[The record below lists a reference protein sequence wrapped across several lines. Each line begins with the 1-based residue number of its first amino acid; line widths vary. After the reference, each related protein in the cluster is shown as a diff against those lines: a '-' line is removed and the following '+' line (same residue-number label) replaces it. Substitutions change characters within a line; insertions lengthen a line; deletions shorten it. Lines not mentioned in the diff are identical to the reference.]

1 MGIQYIQEKYMY
13 QNCSKNYTVFQNHD
27 IFDLQCIL
35 RYRFAHKMQLGN
47 INFNLW
53 CRMLVQKSLKYIR
66 GNILPIF
73 MGFIIGQN
81 TTERKCSIIIKNISF
96 RDKVEVHINIIVNT
110 IYNKTKQ
117 VIQQP

>member
-1 MGIQYIQEKYMY
+1 MFQSG
-13 QNCSKNYTVFQNHD
+13 CKNGTVFQNHD

-35 RYRFAHKMQLGN
+35 RYRFAHKMHLGN

-81 TTERKCSIIIKNISF
+81 TTERKCSITIKKYF
-96 RDKVEVHINIIVNT
+96 F
-110 IYNKTKQ
+110 
-117 VIQQP
+117 

>member
-1 MGIQYIQEKYMY
+1 MGLQLIQEQYIYRSGCK
-13 QNCSKNYTVFQNHD
+13 NCTVFQNHD

-81 TTERKCSIIIKNISF
+81 TIERKCSITIKNISF
-96 RDKVEVHINIIVNT
+96 MFRN
-110 IYNKTKQ
+110 
-117 VIQQP
+117 QQEKSIKPLL